1 MTGGGGG
8 RNRNLP
14 REGYQ
19 FANMCCG
26 GRGEEGERT

>member
-8 RNRNLP
+8 WNRNLP

-26 GRGEEGERT
+26 RVVGRGRT